1 MNHITTACAAG
12 ILACA
17 AISTQARA
25 GDPDHLSNAIRLKA
39 NSYDEQT
46 FVPALGRWVY
56 RRTVDYAAI
65 TLQ

>member
-1 MNHITTACAAG
+1 MHPTQPASVTIAAK
-12 ILACA
+12 
-17 AISTQARA
+17 SQADL
-25 GDPDHLSNAIRLKA
+25 GHLSNAIRLKA

-65 TLQ
+65 TLM